1 MILHSS
7 DEMSL
12 IYLRE
17 RGLIYFTIVGFTK
30 TNAIRELFEQ
40 LKENR
45 EKIKSDKLLFDTSK
59 LGVMRQIDQN
69 IFLEELMPLFREIGI
84 KKTALIKTS
93 DAFGQGKIKALVS
106 SADNEEIQVFDDMI
120 TAERWL
126 LACVEQY

>member
-126 LACVEQY
+126 LAYVEQY